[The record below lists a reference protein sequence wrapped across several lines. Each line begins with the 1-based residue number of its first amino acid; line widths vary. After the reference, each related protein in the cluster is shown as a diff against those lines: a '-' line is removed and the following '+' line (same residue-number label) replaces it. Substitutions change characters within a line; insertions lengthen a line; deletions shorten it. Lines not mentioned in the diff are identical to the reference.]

1 MASETNIKRR
11 KAKAVA
17 PQMGVW
23 EFVFGKRGQPVHF
36 REYGVIIGVLL
47 LSLVGTIINY
57 SIMSFTHGGWSSL
70 IKSVGFLAA
79 GLIVMVGAAH
89 IEYRAYV
96 PIGVFFYLA
105 SLLLMAV
112 VAVVGVE
119 INGARRWLRI
129 FGITFQPSELAK
141 AALIMLIP
149 AMIIYFNETLNKAKG
164 IIYCGVVAAAPMLAA
179 WWLTDNFS
187 TAVIIGGIAF
197 LIVAIARKPWKLQ
210 AILILIGIALFIAV
224 VLYVIYQRKTA
235 GISGQNF
242 RLQRIDAWLYD
253 DPSNDLS
260 YQTQQSLYAVGA
272 GGLFGRGIGKSLQKL
287 GFIPEA
293 QNDMVFAVL
302 TEELGLVGVVL
313 ILILYAYILY
323 RIMMVA
329 YNSPNAFSSLVVYG
343 VFFHIALQV
352 VLNIAVVLRF
362 LPNTG
367 VTLPFI
373 SSGGTSTLIMMG
385 ELGLVLGVARRVRFG
400 DQEAIDVGQQT
411 GGLLKKQTQSTDR
424 KTGQRG

>member
-1 MASETNIKRR
+1 MASEASIKRR
-11 KAKAVA
+11 KAKPAA
-17 PQMGVW
+17 EKMGML
-23 EFVFGKRGQPVHF
+23 EFVFGKRGQPVYF
-36 REYGVIIGVLL
+36 REYGVVIGVLL

-70 IKSVGFLAA
+70 IKSVGFLIA
-79 GLIVMVGAAH
+79 GLVVMVGAAQV
-89 IEYRAYV
+89 EYRAYV
-96 PIGVFFYLA
+96 PLGVIFYL
-105 SLLLMAV
+105 SSILLMMV
-112 VAVVGVE
+112 VSAVGVE

-149 AMIIYFNETLNKAKG
+149 AMIIYFNERLNQARA
-164 IIYCGVVAAAPMLAA
+164 IIYCAGVAAVPMLAA
-179 WWLTDNFS
+179 WLLTDNFS
-187 TAVIIGGIAF
+187 TALIIGGIAF
-197 LIVAIARKPWKLQ
+197 LIVAVARKPWKLQ
-210 AILILIGIALFIAV
+210 AILILIGIALLVAV

-253 DPSNDLS
+253 DPTNDLS
-260 YQTQQSLYAVGA
+260 YQTQQSLYAVGS

-400 DQEAIDVGQQT
+400 DQQVTDTRVRAQDVPGQ
-411 GGLLKKQTQSTDR
+411 KSRSAEPR
-424 KTGQRG
+424 KGRRG